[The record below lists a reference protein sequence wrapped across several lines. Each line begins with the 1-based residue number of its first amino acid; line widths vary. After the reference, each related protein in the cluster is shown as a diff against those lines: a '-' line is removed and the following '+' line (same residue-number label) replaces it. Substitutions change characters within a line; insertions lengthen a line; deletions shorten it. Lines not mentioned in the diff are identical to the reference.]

1 MSIDEPVPVRC
12 FGISLASP
20 STLHS
25 LRLCGSRA
33 REIGISRELEIVAAL
48 HFRRSQVTRTTE
60 VEPPTPH
67 PLRTVRIAIADPQ
80 PIFRHGLR
88 RLLETDPRLV
98 IVSETQNGAGAAA
111 AICETRPDVLLL
123 GLNAS
128 ACQAVETLREVAAHG
143 CDVRTIILAD
153 RLGTP
158 EVAGAL
164 QLGACG
170 VLLKD
175 SAPVELFNSIL
186 AVMAGRM
193 WVGRGPTSTMDASLK
208 KLKAARR
215 KMKAFGLTQREI
227 EIIKAVMDGGG
238 TKGIAE
244 RSSISENTVKSHLT
258 HIFNKMGVSNRVELV
273 QFAAH
278 HRLLD
283 LI

>member
-1 MSIDEPVPVRC
+1 LVL
-12 FGISLASP
+12 LAPGAVSPQNRLPAASFEP
-20 STLHS
+20 STFA
-25 LRLCGSRA
+25 RA
-33 REIGISRELEIVAAL
+33 HTIRIV
-48 HFRRSQVTRTTE
+48 
-60 VEPPTPH
+60 
-67 PLRTVRIAIADPQ
+67 IADRQ

-98 IVSETQNGAGAAA
+98 IVSETHDGATAAA
-111 AICETRPDVLLL
+111 AIRELRPDILLL
-123 GLNAS
+123 GLNAPGCRP
-128 ACQAVETLREVAAHG
+128 ADMLHEAAANG
-143 CDVRTIILAD
+143 EVRTIILAD
-153 RLGTP
+153 RLSAP

-170 VLLKD
+170 VLPKD
-175 SAPVELFNSIL
+175 SAPDELFNSIH
-186 AVMAGRM
+186 AVMAGHM
-193 WVGRGPTSTMDASLK
+193 WVGRGPTSNMSASLK

-215 KMKAFGLTQREI
+215 QTNAFGLTQREI
-227 EIIKAVMDGGG
+227 EIVKAVMAGCSS

-244 RSSISENTVKSHLT
+244 RSAISENTVKSHLT

>member
-1 MSIDEPVPVRC
+1 M
-12 FGISLASP
+12 ATA
-20 STLHS
+20 TL
-25 LRLCGSRA
+25 
-33 REIGISRELEIVAAL
+33 V
-48 HFRRSQVTRTTE
+48 
-60 VEPPTPH
+60 PPTSYAPQ
-67 PLRTVRIAIADPQ
+67 TVRIVIADQQ

-98 IVSETQNGAGAAA
+98 IVCETHDGARAAA
-111 AICETRPDVLLL
+111 AIRELRPDILLL

-128 ACQAVETLREVAAHG
+128 GCRPADMFREVAAQG
-143 CDVRTIILAD
+143 GEVRTIILAD
-153 RLGTP
+153 HLGP

-170 VLLKD
+170 VLPKD
-175 SAPVELFNSIL
+175 STPDELFNSIH
-186 AVMAGRM
+186 AVMAGHM
-193 WVGRGPTSTMDASLK
+193 WVGRGPTLNMGASLK
-208 KLKAARR
+208 RLKAARR
-215 KMKAFGLTQREI
+215 QVRAFGLTQREI
-227 EIIKAVMDGGG
+227 EIVKAVMAGCSS

-244 RSSISENTVKSHLT
+244 QSSISQNTVKSHLT

>member
-1 MSIDEPVPVRC
+1 VPPQNPTTAAT
-12 FGISLASP
+12 FGPPASP
-20 STLHS
+20 
-25 LRLCGSRA
+25 
-33 REIGISRELEIVAAL
+33 
-48 HFRRSQVTRTTE
+48 
-60 VEPPTPH
+60 PPE
-67 PLRTVRIAIADPQ
+67 TVRIVIADQQ

-98 IVSETQNGAGAAA
+98 IVCETHDGATAAGA
-111 AICETRPDVLLL
+111 IRELRPDVLLL

-128 ACQAVETLREVAAHG
+128 ACSLVDLLREATANG
-143 CDVRTIILAD
+143 GGVRAIILAD
-153 RLGTP
+153 RLGGP

-170 VLLKD
+170 VLPKD
-175 SAPVELFNSIL
+175 STPEELFNSIY
-186 AVMAGRM
+186 AVMAGQM
-193 WVGRGPTSTMDASLK
+193 WVGRGPTSNMDVSLK

-215 KMKAFGLTQREI
+215 QVKAFGLTQREI
-227 EIIKAVMDGGG
+227 EIVKAVMAGCSS
-238 TKGIAE
+238 TKDIAE

>member
-1 MSIDEPVPVRC
+1 VALT
-12 FGISLASP
+12 F
-20 STLHS
+20 
-25 LRLCGSRA
+25 SRA
-33 REIGISRELEIVAAL
+33 PQGEPAL
-48 HFRRSQVTRTTE
+48 SMFSM
-60 VEPPTPH
+60 PTSCAPK
-67 PLRTVRIAIADPQ
+67 TVRIVIADPQ
-80 PIFRHGLR
+80 PIFRDGLR
-88 RLLETDPRLV
+88 RLLETDPLLV
-98 IVSETQNGAGAAA
+98 IVSETQDGAGVAA
-111 AICETRPDVLLL
+111 AIRELHPDILLL

-128 ACQAVETLREVAAHG
+128 GCRAVDTLREVAANNG
-143 CDVRTIILAD
+143 GVRTIILAD
-153 RLGTP
+153 RLGSP
-158 EVAGAL
+158 EVGGAL

-170 VLLKD
+170 VLPKD
-175 SAPVELFNSIL
+175 SAPDELFHSIH
-186 AVMAGRM
+186 AVMAGQM
-193 WVGRGPTSTMDASLK
+193 WVGRGPTSTMGAGLK

-227 EIIKAVMDGGG
+227 EIVKAVMAGGS

>member
-1 MSIDEPVPVRC
+1 M
-12 FGISLASP
+12 
-20 STLHS
+20 TT
-25 LRLCGSRA
+25 A
-33 REIGISRELEIVAAL
+33 RP
-48 HFRRSQVTRTTE
+48 
-60 VEPPTPH
+60 EPPSSSPAQ
-67 PLRTVRIAIADPQ
+67 TVRIVIADQQ

-88 RLLETDPRLV
+88 RLLETDQRLV
-98 IVSETQNGAGAAA
+98 IVSETHDGARAAV
-111 AICETRPDVLLL
+111 AIRESRPDILLL

-128 ACQAVETLREVAAHG
+128 ACRAVDMLREVAANG
-143 CDVRTIILAD
+143 GTVRTIILAD
-153 RLGTP
+153 RLGAP

-170 VLLKD
+170 VLSKD
-175 SAPVELFNSIL
+175 STPDELFNCIH
-186 AVMAGRM
+186 AVMAGHM
-193 WVGRGPTSTMDASLK
+193 WVGRGPTSNIGASLK

-215 KMKAFGLTQREI
+215 QVKAFGLTQREI
-227 EIIKAVMDGGG
+227 EIVKAVMAGCSS

>member
-1 MSIDEPVPVRC
+1 MDGC
-12 FGISLASP
+12 W
-20 STLHS
+20 
-25 LRLCGSRA
+25 A
-33 REIGISRELEIVAAL
+33 R
-48 HFRRSQVTRTTE
+48 
-60 VEPPTPH
+60 
-67 PLRTVRIAIADPQ
+67 
-80 PIFRHGLR
+80 
-88 RLLETDPRLV
+88 
-98 IVSETQNGAGAAA
+98 AAA
-111 AICETRPDVLLL
+111 AIRELRPDILLL

-128 ACQAVETLREVAAHG
+128 GCRGVDTLHEVAANG
-143 CDVRTIILAD
+143 GEVRTIILAD
-153 RLGTP
+153 RLGAP

-170 VLLKD
+170 VLPKD
-175 SAPVELFNSIL
+175 SAPDELFNSIH
-186 AVMAGRM
+186 AVMAGHM
-193 WVGRGPTSTMDASLK
+193 WVGRGATLNMGASLK

-227 EIIKAVMDGGG
+227 EIIKAVMAGGS

-244 RSSISENTVKSHLT
+244 RSSISENTLKSHLA